1 MSTGRGEELG
11 VLKPSVYHTALVR
24 FLLRLNLNLEKEE
37 KGSVLKKK
45 KKMTLSV
52 TYHTPVIPPTGRLGN
67 LLTAMG
73 VFVDNY

>member
-45 KKMTLSV
+45 KNDTFSYLS
-52 TYHTPVIPPTGRLGN
+52 HTCDSPNRQTGKFAYSNGCVC
-67 LLTAMG
+67 G
-73 VFVDNY
+73 